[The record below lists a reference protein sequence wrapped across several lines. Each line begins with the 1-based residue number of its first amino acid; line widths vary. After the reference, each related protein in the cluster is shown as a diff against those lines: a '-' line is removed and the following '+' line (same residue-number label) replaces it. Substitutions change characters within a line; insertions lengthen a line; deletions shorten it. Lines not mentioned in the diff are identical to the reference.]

1 MSRTSKFTVAAAFC
15 LAAWPAFA
23 QQDPAA
29 HDAHH
34 PATEAVQPSTAPA
47 PDTAAP
53 KEPVSETK
61 PTGSAN
67 MPMMDCMKMMQSMM
81 GGAGR
86 DGKSGGMAGMGGM
99 PMMPMMG
106 AGSSEGQKGM
116 ASAPS
121 SMAFRM
127 ATEKMHAGMAV
138 PATGNADVDFVR
150 GMIAHH
156 RGAIEMAEAVLLYG
170 KDPEVKKLAE
180 GIINAQEAEVRQMR
194 KWLLEHKD
202 AAK

>member
-1 MSRTSKFTVAAAFC
+1 MRRKTSIIAAAAFC
-15 LAAWPAFA
+15 LASLPAFA
-23 QQDPAA
+23 QQDPAG

-34 PATEAVQPSTAPA
+34 PSTEAAQTTPTTDA
-47 PDTAAP
+47 TQ
-53 KEPVSETK
+53 K
-61 PTGSAN
+61 PTETPEMKAPSAAS

-81 GGAGR
+81 GGGAGE
-86 DGKSGGMAGMGGM
+86 GKPGGMSGGM
-99 PMMPMMG
+99 PMMGMMG
-106 AGSSEGQKGM
+106 AGPGGQQKGM
-116 ASAPS
+116 SGSPS

-138 PATGNADVDFVR
+138 PSTGNADVDFVR
-150 GMIAHH
+150 GMMAHH

-194 KWLLEHKD
+194 KWLLDHKD